1 MSIFDKE
8 DDFALVAR
16 RMKEIKAAEEAW
28 FATPPKR
35 EPFVHTPPD
44 KAVTTMSPDLEQ
56 EWWDEYYNGGG

>member
-28 FATPPKR
+28 FATPPVVEKPE
-35 EPFVHTPPD
+35 EPQLTRGNI
-44 KAVTTMSPDLEQ
+44 PDLEQ